1 MEKLLTES
9 EKVEQLMRPRY
20 KVVADYF
27 YNPYKVGDIIEGT
40 DLERF
45 HLTTTK
51 YRDEFGEERESE
63 NYYTADYLEKYSNLF
78 RKLEWWQERSID
90 ELPEFVRWEVASP
103 DKGAIEKALK
113 WTMRGQIP
121 YVDLISQRNAMRAD
135 YFTPANEDD
144 YIKYISK

>member
-20 KVVADYF
+20 RVIALWPNTEFKIGDITEPEYNIETAIRF
-27 YNPYKVGDIIEGT
+27 YNDFP
-40 DLERF
+40 
-45 HLTTTK
+45 H
-51 YRDEFGEERESE
+51 
-63 NYYTADYLEKYSNLF
+63 LF

-90 ELPEFVRWEVASP
+90 EMPEFVRWEIASP

-121 YVDLISQRNAMRAD
+121 FVDLISQVNEIRAE
-135 YFTPANEDD
+135 YFTPATEAEF
-144 YIKYISK
+144 IKYISK